1 MRPVLGTAMVLA
13 AVVSGCSDRQAP
25 GAGSTTLLGLGRD
38 ADSTAIVAWDIDVNP
53 AGAGLPPGRGTH
65 DQGAVIFQAKCA
77 ACHGAHGEGMHPAY
91 PALVGTEPRDFSF
104 DDDPKKVK
112 TIGNYWPYATTL
124 FDYLRR
130 TMPQTAPGSLQPD
143 ELYALCAF
151 LLAENNVIPRDAVM
165 NATTLPRV
173 QMPAR
178 DRFVLDDRRDG
189 PTFR

>member
-1 MRPVLGTAMVLA
+1 MVLA

-38 ADSTAIVAWDIDVNP
+38 ADSTAIAAWDIDVNP

-65 DQGAVIFQAKCA
+65 DEGAVIFQAKCA
-77 ACHGAHGEGMHPAY
+77 ACHGARGEGMHPAY

-173 QMPAR
+173 HMPAR
-178 DRFVLDDRRDG
+178 DRFVLDDRTDG

>member
-151 LLAENNVIPRDAVM
+151 LLAENSVIPRDAVM